1 MKTNLLQRKTL
12 GGRLAQILI
21 GLILSMLIFPPNLQ
35 AQFGGPVT
43 IVADTSPTTISQLET
58 LNRQSI
64 LQASIAVDAKDSR
77 IQDYLEYIKQA
88 QRWIE
93 TVNQYTRTIF
103 EYVRQFTS
111 LKGIMGVVEKQLGL
125 DDDTLKALSDI
136 GQLVRG
142 VFELK
147 RQFLAL
153 IRTRLAML
161 QNLETRA
168 RNGIFDPQ
176 ADLNDLEEYLRSSI
190 GRSAQEVVATRERL
204 AQFDNELERWTWDL
218 GRLRAKKTVLEKK
231 LSELKARMERE
242 TNLQTRPRVVGAT
255 ETGQSTTVFGDQ
267 RVSSSASAIST
278 MTLEIQQIESDLLE
292 IDKQIRE
299 LVDKI
304 AERYKRYHLR
314 FNEAKVT
321 GEDWQKSQDAWQ
333 EFMEVKE
340 NEIENLIDFYG
351 RTNQNGN

>member
-1 MKTNLLQRKTL
+1 MRTNLLQRKTL

-43 IVADTSPTTISQLET
+43 IIADTSPTTISQLET

-64 LQASIAVDAKDSR
+64 LQSSIAVDSKESR
-77 IQDYLEYIKQA
+77 VQDYLEYVKQA

-93 TVNQYTRTIF
+93 TVNHYTRTIF

-153 IRTRLAML
+153 IRTRLAMI

-168 RNGIFDPQ
+168 KNGIFDPR

-190 GRSAQEVVATRERL
+190 GRSAQEVIATRERL

-231 LSELKARMERE
+231 LNELKTKIERE
-242 TNLQTRPRVVGAT
+242 TSLQTRPRVVGST
-255 ETGQSTTVFGDQ
+255 DTGDSTTVFNDQ
-267 RVSSSASAIST
+267 RVSTSANAIST
-278 MTLEIQQIESDLLE
+278 MTLEIQQIETQLLE
-292 IDKQIRE
+292 IDKQISE
-299 LVDKI
+299 LIDKI
-304 AERYKRYHLR
+304 TERYKRYHLR
-314 FNEAKVT
+314 FDEAKKT

-340 NEIENLIDFYG
+340 GEIENLIDYYG
-351 RTNQNGN
+351 QNRTN